1 MCHCCFSAPTR
12 GDKPPAL
19 GTPLN
24 YKQSFVLLTSS
35 QFEDYSLN
43 NKMNGN
49 DTIGLQCRDV
59 KGEMYLAIEKEGYTL
74 EAVSPIRLSL
84 VIEIG
89 GYAGPWL
96 LNQFQ
101 CYPQ

>member
-1 MCHCCFSAPTR
+1 MAFVYCSAPTR
-12 GDKPPAL
+12 CEKPPAL

-43 NKMNGN
+43 NKMNNN

-74 EAVSPIRLSL
+74 EAVSPPTVHCVLCWSP
-84 VIEIG
+84 VH
-89 GYAGPWL
+89 
-96 LNQFQ
+96 
-101 CYPQ
+101 

>member
-1 MCHCCFSAPTR
+1 MTLIGSAPTR
-12 GDKPPAL
+12 CEKPPAL

-59 KGEMYLAIEKEGYTL
+59 KGEMYVAIEKEGYTL
-74 EAVSPIRLSL
+74 EAVSTPPTHTASLIVL
-84 VIEIG
+84 VISVSVLTHI
-89 GYAGPWL
+89 AI
-96 LNQFQ
+96 
-101 CYPQ
+101 